1 MADLVI
7 TAANVQP
14 NANTIID
21 RSGTAGATITAG
33 EPVYK
38 DPTTKQ
44 WLLADNNSA
53 TAAARQAS
61 GVSLNSSAAG
71 QPLAVATGGDLT
83 LGPVMTAGTAYF
95 VSATPGMIC
104 PDADVGAGSYP
115 CLLGLAKSTSVLTLS
130 IQFPNVSR

>member
-7 TAANVQP
+7 TAANVLP
-14 NANTIID
+14 NSNTVID
-21 RSGTAGATITAG
+21 RSSSAGATIAAG
-33 EPVYK
+33 QAVYK

-44 WLLADNNSA
+44 WQLADNNSV

-61 GVSLNSSAAG
+61 GVSLNSAAAG
-71 QPLAVATGGDLT
+71 QPLAVATSGDLT
-83 LGPVMTAGTAYF
+83 LGAVMTAGTAYF
-95 VSATPGMIC
+95 ASATPGAIC

-115 CLLGLAKSTSVLTLS
+115 CLLGLAKSASVLTLS